1 MGRSLLQAFLKKPM
15 LSLALPNFLIYFG
28 LFWNTFLD
36 CEVRMYDLIIIG
48 GGPAGL
54 TAGIFAVRSGL
65 ETLILE
71 RSEISGQ
78 IALADIVENYPGFI
92 SISGLELMDKY
103 KNHAQEVGVQ
113 TKITEVI
120 SIHSEGAKKIVSTGI
135 ENLESRAVIIATGAT
150 PKNINVPGEKE
161 LISRRVSYFAICDG
175 PFFRNKTVVV
185 IGGGNSA
192 ITEALFLSKIARKVY
207 LVHRREQFKAAKII
221 QDRASV
227 TPNIEFILNA
237 SVMEI
242 VGSSGEVQRVVK
254 IILKDLK
261 SGKIHDL
268 AIDGVFISVG
278 IHPNTE
284 IFNVEKNEG
293 CFIRTNNSLETSDKG
308 IYAAGDC
315 RDTMIWQVVAAVRD
329 GALAAT

>member
-1 MGRSLLQAFLKKPM
+1 
-15 LSLALPNFLIYFG
+15 
-28 LFWNTFLD
+28 
-36 CEVRMYDLIIIG
+36 MYDLIIIG

-78 IALADIVENYPGFI
+78 IALADIVENYPGFP
-92 SISGLELMDKY
+92 SISGLELMNKY
-103 KNHAQEVGVQ
+103 TNHAQETGVQ
-113 TKITEVI
+113 IKITEVI
-120 SIHSEGAKKIVSTGI
+120 SVHSEGTKKIVTTG
-135 ENLESRAVIIATGAT
+135 NGDLESRAVIVATGAN

-161 LISRRVSYFAICDG
+161 LISRGVSYCALCDG
-175 PFFRNKTVVV
+175 PFFRNKNVVV

-192 ITEALFLSKIARKVY
+192 ITEALFLAKIARKVY
-207 LVHRREQFKAAKII
+207 LVHRREQFRATKIL
-221 QDRASV
+221 QNRASA

-237 SVMEI
+237 LVMEI
-242 VGSSGEVQRVVK
+242 VGSGGEFQRVVK

-261 SGKIHDL
+261 NGEIHEL
-268 AIDGVFISVG
+268 AVDGVFISVG

-284 IFNVEKNEG
+284 IFNLEKNEEG
-293 CFIRTNNSLETSDKG
+293 FIRTNYSLETSDKG

-315 RDTMIWQVVAAVRD
+315 RDTLIWQVVGAVRD
-329 GALAAT
+329 GALAATAANEYIESLKSSQ